1 MGSIGW
7 DSHEYCTKVH
17 GEKCIGHIDD
27 EILPAR
33 VFTCFECGL
42 ENSVNAVKC
51 GDCEFPNP
59 SPVRVPD
66 MPTADTIYCTLCTK
80 ALNRIRFSEAQLKKN
95 PETRRCLTCVRAESE
110 KCNTVH
116 ARFVDS
122 GECGKCEKYV
132 EITKESQADAAT
144 SEAVAR
150 VVQALNDLRQKET
163 AHLVGKIKDACG
175 VRESETVV
183 EAEKEKETEKKPKK
197 TSPERDTY
205 KEKEKAVT
213 NEAEKEIEGG
223 KKKK

>member
-1 MGSIGW
+1 M
-7 DSHEYCTKVH
+7 
-17 GEKCIGHIDD
+17 
-27 EILPAR
+27 
-33 VFTCFECGL
+33 
-42 ENSVNAVKC
+42 
-51 GDCEFPNP
+51 
-59 SPVRVPD
+59 
-66 MPTADTIYCTLCTK
+66 
-80 ALNRIRFSEAQLKKN
+80 
-95 PETRRCLTCVRAESE
+95 
-110 KCNTVH
+110 H

-132 EITKESQADAAT
+132 EVTKESQADAAT

-150 VVQALNDLRQKET
+150 VVQALNNLRQKET

-197 TSPERDTY
+197 TAPERDTD
-205 KEKEKAVT
+205 KEKEKVAALMEDVVVLDRRVLALEKAAATTKAVT